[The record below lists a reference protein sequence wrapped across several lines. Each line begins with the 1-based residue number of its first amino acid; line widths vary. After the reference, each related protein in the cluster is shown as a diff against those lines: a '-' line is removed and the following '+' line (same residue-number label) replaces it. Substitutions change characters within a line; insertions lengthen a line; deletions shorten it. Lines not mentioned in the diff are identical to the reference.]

1 MNRSAIREEAFKLIY
16 SMQIQKQ
23 EELSDQIELYLES
36 NQIESEDA
44 KIYINNTIHGIEK
57 NKEDIIAL
65 LTDKNVP
72 GDDITY
78 NDLADEIFENPPKQ
92 GYLTISNAL
101 QWRLQY
107 KRVISLDNQIKGVV
121 NFVW

>member
-1 MNRSAIREEAFKLIY
+1 MFVYHKEDTASECILTMTHCTFIDAARTADYTLTMLIRRS
-16 SMQIQKQ
+16 
-23 EELSDQIELYLES
+23 LE
-36 NQIESEDA
+36 IGA
-44 KIYINNTIHGIEK
+44 

-78 NDLADEIFENPPKQ
+78 NDLADEIFNNPPEQ
-92 GYLTISNAL
+92 GHLTISNAL

-107 KRVISLDNQIKGVV
+107 QRVIALDNQIEGVV